1 MVDVKVFRGVFM
13 KKICVLLLVCLF
25 LFSLTGCSEPGV
37 DSFGNEGSEKLET
50 TTEETTE
57 EKSSEGEPLVYTM
70 KEETI
75 EFPLSDG
82 TLYYRNI
89 VKYPYFEGDSGV
101 EKTLNDRYSEIIENF
116 KNNDTDFDK
125 AYEESK
131 EWATTNPP
139 YYDDIEAEVS
149 YNENGVISIKETSVM
164 FSGGLHAYYEISG
177 ITYDTVTGKEL
188 KYTDILK
195 DSESEIDK
203 ALSSAMEKALGYE
216 ANDYM
221 LSSLKT
227 YSGYV
232 LCDEGLC
239 FYCNVGDA
247 VPRVEVIIPYTDE
260 NSYVIE
266 IGASAATENTEENTA
281 AKPEKAEE
289 SEEKPTEA
297 PQTSEEPQNTFTER
311 ELSASELEYFSLW
324 LNPSNEYYNNCFLTS
339 HYNDPTEIDP
349 DQLIYSY
356 QEIFRDIDDEDRAV
370 LISDLGYTEDTLSWI
385 YISKYKREDI
395 DRVLREKAGVSLDQ
409 LKTPISYQ
417 YSEKT
422 DSYYLARSDTNLGT
436 VNVIYGREIAPDKY
450 VIGYTGAPGQLYS
463 GTSEVTF
470 TKAGEELVF
479 YSNVKVG

>member
-1 MVDVKVFRGVFM
+1 M
-13 KKICVLLLVCLF
+13 KRIALLLFVCVF
-25 LFSLTGCSEPGV
+25 IFSLTGCGEKPDLV
-37 DSFGNEGSEKLET
+37 DETGNSSASTTENETAGTEKETQAAPEGSPLE
-50 TTEETTE
+50 
-57 EKSSEGEPLVYTM
+57 YTM
-70 KEETI
+70 KEEVI

-89 VKYPYFEGDSGV
+89 VKYPYFEGDTEV
-101 EKTLNDRYSEIIENF
+101 EKTLNQRYLKIIEDF

-131 EWATTNPP
+131 DWATTNPP
-139 YYDDIEAEVS
+139 YYDDITAEVS
-149 YNENGVISIKETSVM
+149 YNKNGVISIKETSVM
-164 FSGGLHAYYEISG
+164 FSGGLHAYHEISG
-177 ITYDTVTGKEL
+177 LTYDTVTGQEL

-195 DSESEIDK
+195 GSESEIDK

-247 VPRVEVIIPYTDE
+247 VPRVEVIIPYTDK

-266 IGASAATENTEENTA
+266 IGASGATENTEESTA
-281 AKPEKAEE
+281 QETEEPQE
-289 SEEKPTEA
+289 SEEQKTEA

-311 ELSASELEYFSLW
+311 ELNASELEYFALW
-324 LNPSNEYYNNCFLTS
+324 LNPSSEYYNNCFLTS
-339 HYNDPTEIDP
+339 YYNDPTEIDP
-349 DQLIYSY
+349 DKLIYSY
-356 QEIFRDIDDEDRAV
+356 QEICRDIDDEDRAI
-370 LISDLGYTEDTLSWI
+370 LISDLGYTEDVLSWI

-409 LKTPISYQ
+409 LKSQITYQ
-417 YSEKT
+417 YSSKT
-422 DSYYLARSDTNLGT
+422 DSYYLARSDVNLANIT
-436 VNVIYGREIAPDKY
+436 VTYGREISPDTY

-470 TKAGEELVF
+470 TKSGEELIF